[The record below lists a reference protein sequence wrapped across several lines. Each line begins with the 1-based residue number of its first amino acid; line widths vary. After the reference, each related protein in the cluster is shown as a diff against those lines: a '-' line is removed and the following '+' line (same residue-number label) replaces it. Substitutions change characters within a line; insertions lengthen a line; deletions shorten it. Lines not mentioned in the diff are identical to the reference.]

1 MPSVVP
7 GRRGRAAPLRVTA
20 SVAIVAG
27 AILLSAPAG
36 AQTRGC
42 TVTPYTDPPRQVLS
56 CADGLTISAE
66 RGTAYKLID
75 RNRDG
80 RPESAEVTSRGLLI
94 DVPPRRG
101 GFQILTPHA
110 VASVRGTVWA
120 VDVSAQKTS
129 VFVREGSVA
138 VERPGG
144 PSVTLQAGDG
154 VDVEA
159 GGGSLHVQHW
169 NPERAAGLLARF
181 GR

>member
-1 MPSVVP
+1 MLDVVP
-7 GRRGRAAPLRVTA
+7 GRSGRTGPLRITA
-20 SVAIVAG
+20 AAAVLAIAALGSG
-27 AILLSAPAG
+27 AAE
-36 AQTRGC
+36 AQSRGC

-56 CADGLTISAE
+56 CADGLTVSAE
-66 RGTAYKLID
+66 TGTAYKLVD
-75 RNRDG
+75 RNHDG

-120 VDVSAQKTS
+120 VDVSAQKTA
-129 VFVREGSVA
+129 VFVRAGSVA
-138 VERPGG
+138 VARPGG
-144 PSVTLQAGDG
+144 PAVTLRAGEG

-159 GGGSLHVQHW
+159 GGNSLHVQRW
-169 NPERAAGLLARF
+169 SPERAAGLLARF

>member
-1 MPSVVP
+1 MPGVVP
-7 GRRGRAAPLRVTA
+7 GRRGPLRVT
-20 SVAIVAG
+20 VATAILSG
-27 AILLSAPAG
+27 AILSSGPVG

-66 RGTAYKLID
+66 SGTAYKLID

-80 RPESAEVTSRGLLI
+80 RPEGAEVTSRGLLI

-101 GFQILTPHA
+101 GFQILAPHA

-138 VERPGG
+138 VARPGG
-144 PSVTLQAGDG
+144 QAVTLQAGEG
-154 VDVEA
+154 IDVEA
-159 GGGSLHVQHW
+159 GGTSLHVQRW
-169 NPERAAGLLARF
+169 SSERAAGLLARF